1 MEKEIYKNK
10 MKKIL
15 TEKIEFPYFIENL
28 IGEEI
33 IRDFQKRRYSPGIP
47 ITRKEVIE
55 EAENFYKKYF

>member
-33 IRDFQKRRYSPGIP
+33 IRDFQKRRYSPGVL
-47 ITRKEVIE
+47 ITIKEVIE